1 MAGAKEIRTKIKS
14 VKNTQKITRAMEK
27 VAMSKMRKAQERMVQ
42 ARPYAAKIL
51 RTVGHLSQANPE
63 YKHPFLVERP
73 LKRVALIVVSS
84 DRGLCG
90 GLNTNLFRAAVR
102 SIRDWREQGVELE
115 YAVIGNKALAF
126 FKRVGGK
133 VVAQTAQLG
142 DRPHLEQLL
151 GTIKAVTDAYRAG
164 EVDRVFLASNQ
175 FVNTMTQ
182 KPTIRQL
189 LPLSVAAKDENKGE
203 EAPQFAV
210 PGLKTSSSFPWDYI
224 YEPDAPELL
233 DLVLSRYLESQ
244 VYQAVVENVAS
255 EQSARMVA
263 MKAATDNAGKII
275 NSLQLAYNKA
285 RQASIT
291 KELAEIVGGAAAV

>member
-42 ARPYAAKIL
+42 ARPYAEKIL
-51 RTVGHLSQANPE
+51 RTVGHLAQATPE
-63 YKHPFLVERP
+63 YKHPYMIERP
-73 LKRVALIVVSS
+73 TRTVAYIVVST

-90 GLNTNLFRAAVR
+90 GLNMNLFRAVVR
-102 SIRDWREQGVELE
+102 SIRDWKEQGAEVQF
-115 YAVIGNKALAF
+115 AVFGGKAAAF

-133 VVAQTAQLG
+133 VLAQTTQLG
-142 DRPHLEQLL
+142 DKPHMDQLL
-151 GTIKAVTDAYRAG
+151 GTITTVTDAFRAG
-164 EVDRVFLASNQ
+164 QVDRVLLVSNQ

-189 LPLSVAAKDENKGE
+189 LPLTVSKNADDQAAPFA
-203 EAPQFAV
+203 APN
-210 PGLKTSSSFPWDYI
+210 LKSSGFPWDYI
-224 YEPDAPELL
+224 YEPDAADLL
-233 DLVLSRYLESQ
+233 DTVLTRYIESQ
-244 VYQAVVENVAS
+244 VYQAVVENSAS

-263 MKAATDNAGKII
+263 MKAASDNAGKII
-275 NSLQLAYNKA
+275 SSLQLAYNKA